1 MFPKGSRCLA
11 VTLEDTVKLDVV
23 ATRAG
28 DSQRLWKME
37 IPMALE

>member
-1 MFPKGSRCLA
+1 MA
-11 VTLEDTVKLDVV
+11 LEDTVKLGAV

>member
-11 VTLEDTVKLDVV
+11 VTLEDTVKLDAV

-28 DSQRLWKME
+28 DAQRLWKMG